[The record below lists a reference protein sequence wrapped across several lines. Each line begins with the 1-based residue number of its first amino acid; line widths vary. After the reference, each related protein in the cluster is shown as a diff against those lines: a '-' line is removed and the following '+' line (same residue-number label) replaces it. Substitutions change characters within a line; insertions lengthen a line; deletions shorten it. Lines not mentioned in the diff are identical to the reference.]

1 MLKGLAGRNLGS
13 ESSAW
18 YAVGVLAAIQLTFN
32 FVAPQLAR
40 WAVPYAGLSAVLCL
54 LAVGVAMTSLEGVV
68 KRGLAISASLLLLLL
83 SLSRL
88 ATAEP
93 VPVADIS
100 VSVPEPSI
108 SIDEH
113 EADAG
118 EEDRLAF
125 DPERNVPKP
134 LATFNTVAQGIQV
147 ESRVDQVG
155 RAHRMSWRLARGADS
170 LRCGP
175 VFVGGTREQ
184 AEALLQTRLAAS
196 LVSSEGGK
204 LYCE

>member
-18 YAVGVLAAIQLTFN
+18 YAVGVLAVIQLSFN

-40 WAVPYAGLSAVLCL
+40 WAVPYAGLSTVLCL
-54 LAVGVAMTSLEGVV
+54 LAVGVAMTSLDGVV
-68 KRGLAISASLLLLLL
+68 KRGIAISASLLLLLL
-83 SLSRL
+83 SLSHL
-88 ATAEP
+88 ATAKS
-93 VPVADIS
+93 VPVADIT

-108 SIDEH
+108 STDDGEDGG
-113 EADAG
+113 AD
-118 EEDRLAF
+118 DDLTF
-125 DPERNVPKP
+125 DPERNIPKP
-134 LATFNTVAQGIQV
+134 LATFNTVAQGIAV

-155 RAHRMSWRLARGADS
+155 RAHRMNWRLTRGADT

-175 VFVGGTREQ
+175 MFVGGTREQ

>member
-1 MLKGLAGRNLGS
+1 MMKGLAGRNLGS

-18 YAVGVLAAIQLTFN
+18 YAVGVLAVIQLTFN

-40 WAVPYAGLSAVLCL
+40 WALPYAGLSAVLCL

-68 KRGLAISASLLLLLL
+68 KRGIAISASLLLLLL
-83 SLSRL
+83 SLSHL
-88 ATAEP
+88 ATAKP

-100 VSVPEPSI
+100 VSIPEPSI
-108 SIDEH
+108 STDDE
-113 EADAG
+113 EEGDG
-118 EEDRLAF
+118 GEDRLVF
-125 DPERNVPKP
+125 DPERNAPKP
-134 LATFNTVAQGIQV
+134 LATFSTVAQGIQV

-155 RAHRMSWRLARGADS
+155 RAHRMSWRLTRGADT

-175 VFVGGTREQ
+175 MFVGGTREQ
-184 AEALLQTRLAAS
+184 AEALLQTKLAAS
-196 LVSSEGGK
+196 LVSSEEGK